1 MNPDWRAFLTA
12 RGARGGD
19 DDRLQ
24 PPPPTGGREPPADC
38 ARYDL
43 SHLGLIRVAGADADT
58 FLQGQLSNDLRALTP
73 THSQLSC
80 HCSPKGRMLALFRVL
95 RGADGID
102 LQLPRE
108 RVAEAIKRLLL
119 YVLRAK
125 VTLTDLSDGPV
136 RIGLSGVGAPA
147 QLERLGLP
155 VPAADNALITAAAVR
170 VLRLPA
176 PVPRFELIADY
187 ATQSALWDALTPVST
202 WGDEDAWALLD
213 IRAGIPSVYTATVE
227 AFVPRWPTCSC
238 STGSASPRGA
248 TPARRSWRGCNTWA
262 SSSAACTRPRS
273 RAPPHRG
280 RAMNCTPPPVPRNR
294 PPAGWWTPARAA
306 RAATRSSPCS
316 RSRPPRPARSA
327 WPPTGRSCAFSPHPM
342 ALQHLPRDL
351 SPGRRSR
358 VTVTVAQRRCGSGF
372 SRDETARVVRAV
384 QVSAK
389 AS

>member
-155 VPAADNALITAAAVR
+155 VPAADNALITAAAAR

-227 AFVPRWPTCSC
+227 AFVPQMANLQLLDGVSFTKGCYTGQEVVARMQYLGKLKRRMYQATVESPT
-238 STGSASPRGA
+238 
-248 TPARRSWRGCNTWA
+248 
-262 SSSAACTRPRS
+262 
-273 RAPPHRG
+273 
-280 RAMNCTPPPVPRNR
+280 
-294 PPAGWWTPARAA
+294 
-306 RAATRSSPCS
+306 
-316 RSRPPRPARSA
+316 PPRPGDELHAPSS
-327 WPPTGRSCAFSPHPM
+327 TSE
-342 ALQHLPRDL
+342 QT
-351 SPGRRSR
+351 PGRVVDARP
-358 VTVTVAQRRCGSGF
+358 SGPG
-372 SRDETARVVRAV
+372 RYEILAVLEIEAAETGEVRLAADGPLLRL
-384 QVSAK
+384 QPPPYGFA
-389 AS
+389 APAA